1 MQIRLLLIRSG
12 GGMAWGARVMGMV
25 VLPDATVH
33 VLERSSKCVLIN
45 GRYQD
50 YEVVLM
56 TAPPVH
62 KLFENQVVPFGI
74 SGARGIHTPPP
85 KVLSFPRVLQNFKLF
100 SLKETEF
107 QSYVPLAVCIY
118 QQTNRLKYS
127 ILRER
132 SSDPSAFD

>member
-12 GGMAWGARVMGMV
+12 GGMAWVARVMGMV

-56 TAPPVH
+56 TAPPAH
-62 KLFENQVVPFGI
+62 
-74 SGARGIHTPPP
+74 
-85 KVLSFPRVLQNFKLF
+85 
-100 SLKETEF
+100 
-107 QSYVPLAVCIY
+107 
-118 QQTNRLKYS
+118 
-127 ILRER
+127 
-132 SSDPSAFD
+132 